1 MDHIKD
7 LKIVITAGASGI
19 GSEVAIAL
27 SKAGAKVMIC
37 DVNKNILKSFSNNNP
52 EIYAYHADV
61 SNESDVRSFFKDIKS
76 KFNSIDVLI
85 NNAGISGPSG
95 KLEDIDFDKW
105 EETLNVN
112 LNGLFLVTRSAI
124 PLLKGNGGSVINIGS
139 TSSFLGNPLRSAY
152 SATKWGLI
160 GLTKTWAMEY
170 GENNIRVN
178 AVCPCSVNGERIE
191 NVIEKEAEYRSTTSE
206 KIKSAYLEQ
215 TSLKTFIDVEE
226 IIGML
231 VYLISPLA
239 KKITGQMFVID
250 GNTESLSMKYMD

>member
-27 SKAGAKVMIC
+27 SKAGAKIMIC
-37 DVNKNILKSFSNNNP
+37 DIDESLLESFSNQNP
-52 EIYAYHADV
+52 QITTYRADV
-61 SNESDVRSFFKDIKS
+61 SNESEIQSFFKEIKN
-76 KFNSIDVLI
+76 KFNNIDVLI

-95 KLEDIDFDKW
+95 KLEDINFNRWK
-105 EETLNVN
+105 ETLNVN
-112 LNGLFLVTRSAI
+112 LDGVFLATRSAI
-124 PLLKGNGGSVINIGS
+124 PLLKNNGGSIINMGS

-191 NVIEKEAEYRSTTSE
+191 NVIIREAEYKNTSTE
-206 KIKSAYLEQ
+206 KIRSAYLEQ
-215 TSLKTFIDVEE
+215 TSLQTFIDVEE
-226 IIGML
+226 VIGML
-231 VYLISPLA
+231 VYLMSPLA
-239 KKITGQMFVID
+239 KKITGQMLVID
-250 GNTESLSMKYMD
+250 GNTESLSIKGID